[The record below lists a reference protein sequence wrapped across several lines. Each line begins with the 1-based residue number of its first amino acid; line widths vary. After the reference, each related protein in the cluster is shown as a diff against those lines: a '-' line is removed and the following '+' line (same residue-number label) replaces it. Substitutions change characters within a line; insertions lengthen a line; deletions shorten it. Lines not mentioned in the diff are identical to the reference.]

1 MGYIFQVKEN
11 SLCTTSGERVLFP
24 LPSEVVF
31 LFDYS
36 FKKKNSK
43 NNQKIVKLNDICWN
57 ISDVY
62 AFKLIN
68 IMI

>member
-11 SLCTTSGERVLFP
+11 SLLCTTSGERVLFP

-43 NNQKIVKLNDICWN
+43 NNQKIVKLNDIC
-57 ISDVY
+57 
-62 AFKLIN
+62 
-68 IMI
+68 

>member
-1 MGYIFQVKEN
+1 MVVGGIYISSKRK
-11 SLCTTSGERVLFP
+11 LCTTSGERVLFP

-43 NNQKIVKLNDICWN
+43 NNQKIVKLNDIC
-57 ISDVY
+57 
-62 AFKLIN
+62 
-68 IMI
+68 